1 MSSPTPPAAVLEGLY
16 FDDLAEGMTWSSP
29 GATLTESQIIDF
41 ALQFDPQPFH
51 IDREA
56 ATNQSIFG
64 GLIASGFHTLSLAF
78 RLFMQTGVL
87 RAASLGGPGMEDVKW
102 LRPVRAGDTIRTITT
117 VHRLS
122 PSRSKPDRGAVVWAF
137 DVQNQAG
144 ETVLVAKIT
153 SLLKRRG

>member
-1 MSSPTPPAAVLEGLY
+1 MSKIAPPAQVLEGLY
-16 FDDLAEGMTWSSP
+16 FEDLVEGMTWGSP

-51 IDREA
+51 VDREA

-64 GLIASGFHTLSLAF
+64 GLIASGFHTLALAF
-78 RLFMQTGVL
+78 RLFMQTGVM

-117 VHRLS
+117 IVRLT

-137 DVQNQAG
+137 DVLNQAG
-144 ETVLVAKIT
+144 ETVMVAKLT
-153 SLLKRRG
+153 SLVKRRG